1 MGTKRLVN
9 IAALFCAV
17 GLLAILAL
25 PDSMGAG
32 MRTAGILVFMVL
44 LFLYIFRSRSD
55 AASVRHLAAELAGAK
70 ADLENVGP
78 RVRPIIDGVPDPT
91 VVVDNQFGVSMV
103 NKAAR
108 ENFGLDESLPTPCF
122 KALHGL
128 DAPCDEYGR
137 PCVVTTG
144 QSWKTIQTR
153 QDENGNEQLVELRA
167 TPLFDDNGNVMGAI
181 EVLHNLNEQERLA
194 LRLQRAKEDAES
206 ANSARRDF
214 VASMS
219 HDVRT
224 PLNAVLGMADLLR
237 LTALTRKQKT
247 YVQIMQSSSNMLL
260 SLVDNM
266 IDFAEI
272 ESGTFELKN
281 EPFRV
286 ADLLEQVLAIM
297 GYQAYSKGLELA
309 GMTGHDM
316 ELEVI
321 GDFDRLRQILVNLV
335 SNAIKFTH
343 EGEVIIDVS
352 VDRES
357 DGSSYLS
364 VSVADSGIGIAES
377 EVERVFTPFESAS
390 RNSNSSEQG
399 SGLGLAISKRFV
411 DAMHGQISIES
422 AVGKG
427 TTAWFKVPVSDIRG
441 VLDSV
446 APERYEA
453 LRSRRLLIVN
463 ENARVAAAVAHLMD
477 DYGLHCDI
485 EPDPGSADSRIA
497 RMAAAGESYDCVL
510 IDVPADKADRL
521 RLARSIRES
530 SEIPIILL
538 TSIAR
543 PLKVGEVS
551 SIGNIRAVNKPVL
564 PSELQ
569 HNLYRLLEVDI
580 VDPSRSGTELSKS
593 LSILIAEDNPINR
606 KVLEGMLRSLD
617 LDTDSVADG
626 PSVLE
631 ALKDKTYDLI
641 LMDCQMP
648 GLDGDE
654 VTRIIREGREGD
666 VGQPVVVAITADVS
680 EGNREKCLD
689 AGMDDFLT
697 KPIRLDTLTTGL
709 TRWAGM
715 SVSRRS
721 QLPEGEAV
729 SADESFVDQVQE
741 RAGVADAAVI
751 DEFIDL
757 FLDDTASRI
766 EGLHTALQQRDLK
779 TVRRECHALKG
790 ACLELGVEQ
799 LGACCDDLGRASRE
813 QRYEDLPL
821 ALDRLTAEFDRV
833 RPLFEAGKTRP
844 H

>member
-1 MGTKRLVN
+1 MGTKRWVN
-9 IAALFCAV
+9 IAALLCAV
-17 GLLAILAL
+17 GLLAILVL
-25 PDSMGAG
+25 PDSMGPG
-32 MRTAGILVFMVL
+32 MRTAGVLVFMIL
-44 LFLYIFRSRSD
+44 GFLTIFRSRSD
-55 AASVRHLAAELAGAK
+55 AASARDLEGQLAAARN
-70 ADLENVGP
+70 DLEDVGS
-78 RVRPIIDGVPDPT
+78 RIRPIVDGVADPT
-91 VVVDNQFGVSMV
+91 VMVDNKYGVSVV

-108 ENFGLDESLPTPCF
+108 ETLGLVESQSIPCF
-122 KALHGL
+122 SALHGL
-128 DAPCDEYGR
+128 DAPCDESGR
-137 PCVVTTG
+137 PCVVKTG
-144 QSWKTIQTR
+144 QSGKTIQTR
-153 QDENGNEQLVELRA
+153 LDENGEEQLVELRA
-167 TPLFDDNGNVMGAI
+167 TPLFDDTGNVMGAI
-181 EVLHNLNEQERLA
+181 EVIHNLNEQERLA
-194 LRLQRAKEDAES
+194 LRLRRAKDDAET
-206 ANSARRDF
+206 ANAARRDF

-266 IDFAEI
+266 IDFAGI
-272 ESGTFELKN
+272 ESGTFELKH

-286 ADLLEQVLAIM
+286 ADLVEQVLAIM

-316 ELEVI
+316 ELEVT

-343 EGEVIIDVS
+343 EGEIIVDVS

-357 DGSSYLS
+357 DGTSCLS

-377 EVERVFTPFESAS
+377 EVDRLFTPFESSS
-390 RNSNSSEQG
+390 RSSNTREQG
-399 SGLGLAISKRFV
+399 SGLGLAISKYFV
-411 DAMHGQISIES
+411 DAMDGRISLES
-422 AVGKG
+422 ELGKG
-427 TTAWFKVPVSDIRG
+427 TTAWFSVPVSDVRT
-441 VLDSV
+441 LDSV
-446 APERYEA
+446 VPERYVG

-463 ENARVAAAVAHLMD
+463 RNARVAAAVCHLMD

-485 EPDPGSADSRIA
+485 EPDPVSAQSRIS
-497 RMAAAGESYDCVL
+497 RAATAGTPYDCAL
-510 IDVPADKADRL
+510 LDVSATKPDRL
-521 RLARSIRES
+521 RVARSIRES
-530 SEIPIILL
+530 SDIPIILL

-564 PSELQ
+564 PSELR

-580 VDPSRSGTELSKS
+580 VDPARSGSLLSKS
-593 LSILIAEDNPINR
+593 LRILIAEDNPINR

-617 LDTDSVADG
+617 IETDSVADG

-631 ALKDKTYDLI
+631 ALKDKAYDLI

-680 EGNREKCLD
+680 EGHRERCLA

-715 SVSRRS
+715 SVSRRA

-729 SADESFVDQVQE
+729 SADDTIVDRLQE
-741 RAGVADAAVI
+741 RAGLADDAVI
-751 DEFIDL
+751 AEFIDL

-766 EGLHTALQQRDLK
+766 EVLHAALQQRDLK
-779 TVRRECHALKG
+779 AVRRECHALKG
-790 ACLELGVEQ
+790 ACLELGVDQ
-799 LGACCDDLGRASRE
+799 LGACCDDLGNASRE

>member
-1 MGTKRLVN
+1 
-9 IAALFCAV
+9 
-17 GLLAILAL
+17 
-25 PDSMGAG
+25 
-32 MRTAGILVFMVL
+32 
-44 LFLYIFRSRSD
+44 
-55 AASVRHLAAELAGAK
+55 
-70 ADLENVGP
+70 
-78 RVRPIIDGVPDPT
+78 
-91 VVVDNQFGVSMV
+91 
-103 NKAAR
+103 
-108 ENFGLDESLPTPCF
+108 
-122 KALHGL
+122 
-128 DAPCDEYGR
+128 
-137 PCVVTTG
+137 
-144 QSWKTIQTR
+144 
-153 QDENGNEQLVELRA
+153 
-167 TPLFDDNGNVMGAI
+167 
-181 EVLHNLNEQERLA
+181 
-194 LRLQRAKEDAES
+194 
-206 ANSARRDF
+206 
-214 VASMS
+214 
-219 HDVRT
+219 
-224 PLNAVLGMADLLR
+224 
-237 LTALTRKQKT
+237 
-247 YVQIMQSSSNMLL
+247 MLL

-272 ESGTFELKN
+272 ESGTFELKH

-316 ELEVI
+316 ELEVT

-343 EGEVIIDVS
+343 EGEVVIDVS

-357 DGSSYLS
+357 DGTSYLS

-377 EVERVFTPFESAS
+377 EVEKVFKPFESAS

-411 DAMHGQISIES
+411 DAMDGQISLES

-427 TTAWFKVPVSDIRG
+427 TTAWFRVPVSDVR
-441 VLDSV
+441 VLDTV

-463 ENARVAAAVAHLMD
+463 QNARVAAAVAHLMD

-497 RMAAAGESYDCVL
+497 KMAAGGEPYDCVL

-580 VDPSRSGTELSKS
+580 VDPSRSGKQLSKS

-617 LDTDSVADG
+617 LDADSVADG

-631 ALKDKTYDLI
+631 ALKDKSYDLI

-654 VTRIIREGREGD
+654 VTSIIREGRQGD

-680 EGNREKCLD
+680 EGHREKCFA

-715 SVSRRS
+715 SVSRRA

-729 SADESFVDQVQE
+729 NTGESIVDQLQE
-741 RAGVADAAVI
+741 RAGVDDGAVI

-766 EGLHTALQQRDLK
+766 EILQTALQQRDLK

-799 LGACCDDLGRASRE
+799 LGAFCDDLGRASRE

>member
-9 IAALFCAV
+9 IAALLCAV
-17 GLLAILAL
+17 GLLAVLVL

-32 MRTAGILVFMVL
+32 MRTAGILIFMIL
-44 LFLYIFRSRSD
+44 AFLYIFRSRSD
-55 AASVRHLAAELAGAK
+55 DASVRDLAAELAGAK
-70 ADLENVGP
+70 SEIEDVEKRA
-78 RVRPIIDGVPDPT
+78 RTIIDGVPDPT
-91 VVVDNQFGVSMV
+91 VVVDNQYGVTVV

-108 ENFGLDESLPTPCF
+108 ENFGLDESSATSCF

-128 DAPCDEYGR
+128 DAPCDEFGR
-137 PCVVTTG
+137 PCVVKTG
-144 QSWKTIQTR
+144 QSWKNIQTR
-153 QDENGNEQLVELRA
+153 VGDDGEEQLVELRA
-167 TPLFDDNGNVMGAI
+167 TPLLDDDGNVMGAI
-181 EVLHNLNEQERLA
+181 EVLHNLNEQERMA
-194 LRLQRAKEDAES
+194 LRLQRAKEYAET

-316 ELEVI
+316 ELEVT

-343 EGEVIIDVS
+343 EGEVIVDVS
-352 VDRES
+352 VDWQS
-357 DGSSYLS
+357 DGASCLS

-377 EVERVFTPFESAS
+377 EVGKVFTPFESAS
-390 RNSNSSEQG
+390 RSSNSSKQG
-399 SGLGLAISKRFV
+399 SGLGLALSKRFV
-411 DAMHGQISIES
+411 DAMDGQINLES

-427 TTAWFKVPVSDIRG
+427 TTAWFRVPVSDVR
-441 VLDSV
+441 VLETAV
-446 APERYEA
+446 PERYEA

-463 ENARVAAAVAHLMD
+463 QNARVAAAVAHLMD
-477 DYGLHCDI
+477 DYGLYCDI

-497 RMAAAGESYDCVL
+497 KLATAGEPYDGVL

-521 RLARSIRES
+521 RLARAIRES

-564 PSELQ
+564 PSELL
-569 HNLYRLLEVDI
+569 HNLYRLLEVDV
-580 VDPSRSGTELSKS
+580 VDPARSGAELSKS

-631 ALKDKTYDLI
+631 ALKDKSYDLI

-648 GLDGDE
+648 GMDGDE
-654 VTRIIREGREGD
+654 VTSIIREGREGD

-680 EGNREKCLD
+680 EGHRERCLA

-709 TRWAGM
+709 ARWAGM
-715 SVSRRS
+715 SVSRRA
-721 QLPEGEAV
+721 QQPEGEAV
-729 SADESFVDQVQE
+729 SAGESFVYQLQE
-741 RAGVADAAVI
+741 RACVADEAVI
-751 DEFIDL
+751 NEFIDL

-766 EGLHTALQQRDLK
+766 EILHTALQQRDLK

-799 LGACCDDLGRASRE
+799 LGAYCDDLGRASRE

-821 ALDRLTAEFDRV
+821 ALDRLAAEFDRV